1 MAPNP
6 LSSMKPLLTKAQ
18 IRAELE
24 RQVQDYL
31 QTGGMVNAIPRG
43 QSGQLD
49 NRNLFGSLGQNPPR
63 QARTPVDEVVQALE
77 ARKHPHNN
85 IKKSKRPRKKLL
97 TDDFG
102 EPLRWVWIED

>member
-1 MAPNP
+1 
-6 LSSMKPLLTKAQ
+6 MKPLPTKAQ
-18 IRAELE
+18 LRAELE

-31 QTGGMVNAIPRG
+31 QTGGQVKDIPRG
-43 QSGQLD
+43 QSGQVD
-49 NRNLFGSLGQNPPR
+49 NRNLFGSLGQSPPR
-63 QARTPVDEVVQALE
+63 QERTPVDDVVQALE

-85 IKKSKRPRKKLL
+85 VKKPKRPRKKLL

>member
-1 MAPNP
+1 
-6 LSSMKPLLTKAQ
+6 MKPVPTKAEL
-18 IRAELE
+18 RAELE
-24 RQVQDYL
+24 RQIQDYL
-31 QTGGMVNAIPRG
+31 HTGGVVQAVPRG

-63 QARTPVDEVVQALE
+63 QERTPVDKAVQALE
-77 ARKHPHNN
+77 ARKHPHSN

-102 EPLRWVWIED
+102 EPLRWIWVEE

>member
-1 MAPNP
+1 
-6 LSSMKPLLTKAQ
+6 MKPLPTKAQ

-31 QTGGMVNAIPRG
+31 ETGGVVKAIPRG
-43 QSGQLD
+43 QSGQVD
-49 NRNLFGSLGQNPPR
+49 NRNLFGSLGESPPR
-63 QARTPVDEVVQALE
+63 QERTPLDDVVQALE
-77 ARKHPHNN
+77 ARKHPPHNN
-85 IKKSKRPRKKLL
+85 VRKNKRPRKKLL

>member
-1 MAPNP
+1 
-6 LSSMKPLLTKAQ
+6 MKPLLTKAQ

-63 QARTPVDEVVQALE
+63 QERTPVDEVVQALE
-77 ARKHPHNN
+77 ARKHPHSNV
-85 IKKSKRPRKKLL
+85 KKPKRPRKKLL

-102 EPLRWVWIED
+102 EPLRWVWSEE

>member
-1 MAPNP
+1 
-6 LSSMKPLLTKAQ
+6 MKPVPTKAEL
-18 IRAELE
+18 RAELE
-24 RQVQDYL
+24 RQIQDYL
-31 QTGGMVNAIPRG
+31 HTGGVVQAVPRG

-63 QARTPVDEVVQALE
+63 QERTPVDKAGQALE
-77 ARKHPHNN
+77 ARKHPHSN

-102 EPLRWVWIED
+102 EPLRWIWVEE

>member
-1 MAPNP
+1 
-6 LSSMKPLLTKAQ
+6 MKPLPTKAQ

-31 QTGGMVNAIPRG
+31 QTGGVVNTIPKG
-43 QSGQLD
+43 QSGQVD
-49 NRNLFGSLGQNPPR
+49 NRNLFGSLGQNSPR
-63 QARTPVDEVVQALE
+63 QERTPVDHVVQALE
-77 ARKHPHNN
+77 ARKHPGQHPHNN
-85 IKKSKRPRKKLL
+85 VKKPKRPRKKLL